1 MTTSGTTQPLIW
13 RTSSS
18 QGTSNVMCATAT
30 FGSGRI
36 VALGDSSPAD
46 DGTGSPGNT
55 LYLGWTELASHS
67 RLHLNASLWLA
78 KQQ

>member
-1 MTTSGTTQPLIW
+1 
-13 RTSSS
+13 
-18 QGTSNVMCATAT
+18 MCATAT
-30 FGSGRI
+30 FGSGRV
-36 VALGDSSPAD
+36 VALGDSSPSD

-55 LYLGWTELASHS
+55 LYFGWTELTSHS